1 MGRKERERRL
11 LICPTHGTEDLWIVE
26 QKPGG
31 PVFADVECRT
41 KGCKHRRSIDA
52 KQAESLL
59 KRHRGLKCVYY
70 GSTQAAIL
78 EGLFEFGQ

>member
-11 LICPTHGTEDLWIVE
+11 LICPMHGTGELWIVE

-31 PVFADVECRT
+31 PEFADVECRT

-52 KQAESLL
+52 KQAECLL
-59 KRHRGLKCVYY
+59 KRHKAIKCEDYHSGLD
-70 GSTQAAIL
+70 
-78 EGLFEFGQ
+78 ELFEFRD